1 MFNSYC
7 NAQMGMGMFIYPLA
21 VFFISI
27 VMQLIFRKMLVIL
40 IVNIVFWLIV
50 AFTMFDSNFI
60 IWCFIYT
67 FIAFFGTL
75 IGDLIIISK
84 NEFINKRKSL

>member
-1 MFNSYC
+1 MFNIFY
-7 NAQMGMGMFIYPLA
+7 NEQMGMVIFIYPLA

-27 VMQLIFRKMLVIL
+27 VMQLIYKKMLVIL

-50 AFTMFDSNFI
+50 AFTMFDSNFL

-67 FIAFFGTL
+67 FIAFFGTV
-75 IGDLIIISK
+75 IGDLILISK

>member
-1 MFNSYC
+1 MFNIYY
-7 NAQMGMGMFIYPLA
+7 NAPMGMLIYPLT

-50 AFTMFDSNFI
+50 TFTMFDLNFL

-84 NEFINKRKSL
+84 NEFTNKRKNL

>member
-1 MFNSYC
+1 MFNIYY
-7 NAQMGMGMFIYPLA
+7 NATMGMLIYPLA

-40 IVNIVFWLIV
+40 IVNTVFWLIV
-50 AFTMFDSNFI
+50 TFTMFDSNFL

-84 NEFINKRKSL
+84 IEFVNKRKNL

>member
-1 MFNSYC
+1 MFNIYY

-21 VFFISI
+21 VFLISI

-50 AFTMFDSNFI
+50 AFTMFDSNFL